1 MPFHRFYCSPN
12 LFTKEDKQGIAKA
25 ITNFYHFLPPFL
37 VIVNFIDVDKDGFY
51 VGGEPN
57 DRYVRINVTQSA
69 NPVPDRAWVEAWE
82 KAIEPFTKA
91 KGIDYE
97 LQMGN
102 EDPSLWSVNG
112 LSIPPFLGEDWMIW
126 KKLNKPVEWKKS
138 EESANVKPT
147 Q

>member
-37 VIVNFIDVDKDGFY
+37 VIVNFIDVDKDSFY